1 MEKEHIGKLKT
12 YEQENKQISQNRWST
27 SSEAT
32 ELMLILTRANLASFD
47 WPVLTAL
54 FNNP

>member
-1 MEKEHIGKLKT
+1 V
-12 YEQENKQISQNRWST
+12 SC
-27 SSEAT
+27 EAI